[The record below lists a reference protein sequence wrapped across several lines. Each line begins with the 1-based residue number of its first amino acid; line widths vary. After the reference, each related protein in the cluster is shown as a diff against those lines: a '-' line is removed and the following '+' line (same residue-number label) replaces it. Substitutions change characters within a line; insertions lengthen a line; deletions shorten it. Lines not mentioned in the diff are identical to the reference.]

1 MARKRAPLNRPEDRT
16 VAQMMRD
23 ADALPRSRRVIGHY
37 GRMDDEPLSAKH
49 ARALLNSPDFKAK
62 KAKRL
67 ARLQRVR
74 RAAGQYGLME
84 DERDPHDNYETP
96 PDAVH
101 QLLSNVKLDGGV
113 WDPSCGRG
121 NIIKAL
127 RDGGVPLDRLIATD
141 KHQHTPLDGTS
152 VMVFGLDFLNQS
164 IGPATNIVMNP
175 PYSKADEHVRHALAI
190 VPSAGLVCVLLRLTW
205 VAAQKR
211 ADLLKHLTKVII
223 VGRLKMLPPDV
234 PDRGHNGSVDF
245 AWFVFVPRIV
255 ESTTIVRA
263 KS

>member
-1 MARKRAPLNRPEDRT
+1 MNSPDFKAKKDRRLARLKRVRLAVGELNELARRRAPLNRDEDRT

-23 ADALPRSRRVIGHY
+23 ADARPRSRRAV
-37 GRMDDEPLSAKH
+37 
-49 ARALLNSPDFKAK
+49 
-62 KAKRL
+62 
-67 ARLQRVR
+67 
-74 RAAGQYGLME
+74 GQYGLME

-121 NIIKAL
+121 NIVRTMIEAGRSASGSDKYRWPTPGL
-127 RDGGVPLDRLIATD
+127 RLGVDVSFD
-141 KHQHTPLDGTS
+141 Y
-152 VMVFGLDFLNQS
+152 DFLKS
-164 IGPATNIVMNP
+164 METPSNIVMNP
-175 PYSKADEHVRHALAI
+175 PYSKADEHVRHALRI
-190 VPSAGLVCVLLRLTW
+190 VENDRLVCVLLRLTW

-234 PDRGHNGSVDF
+234 PDRGHNGAVDF
-245 AWFVFVPRIV
+245 AWFVFVPRVV

-263 KS
+263 K

>member
-1 MARKRAPLNRPEDRT
+1 M
-16 VAQMMRD
+16 
-23 ADALPRSRRVIGHY
+23 
-37 GRMDDEPLSAKH
+37 
-49 ARALLNSPDFKAK
+49 LNSPDFAVK

-67 ARLQRVR
+67 ARLKRVR

-121 NIIKAL
+121 NIVRTMIEAGRAASGSDKYRWPTPGL
-127 RDGGVPLDRLIATD
+127 RLGVDV
-141 KHQHTPLDGTS
+141 S
-152 VMVFGLDFLNQS
+152 FGYDFLS
-164 IGPATNIVMNP
+164 CMETPSNIVMNP
-175 PYSKADEHVRHALAI
+175 PYSKADDHVRHALRI
-190 VPSAGLVCVLLRLTW
+190 VENDRLVCVLLRMTW

-245 AWFVFVPRIV
+245 AWFVFGPRVV